1 MSAVP
6 GRQGGGGG
14 GIGTLPTPPL
24 GVGGGLGGRGMVPGV
39 EVEEI
44 LWAGVL
50 GVAIP
55 WSEVE
60 MGAQVN
66 STAINWSHSQTL

>member
-1 MSAVP
+1 MPVVP

-14 GIGTLPTPPL
+14 GIGTPPTPPW

-39 EVEEI
+39 EAKEV
-44 LWAGVL
+44 LGAAAL

-60 MGAQVN
+60 KRVL
-66 STAINWSHSQTL
+66 TKHTD